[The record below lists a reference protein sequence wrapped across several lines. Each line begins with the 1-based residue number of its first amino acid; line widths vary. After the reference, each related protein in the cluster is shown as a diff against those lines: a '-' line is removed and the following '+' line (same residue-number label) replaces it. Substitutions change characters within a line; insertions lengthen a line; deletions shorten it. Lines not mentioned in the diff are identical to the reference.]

1 MNSAERSFLL
11 WALLLLVVGAGAR
24 MLPQRACENC
34 GELTAVMGHDPF
46 VEPKVEVPALSKE
59 TPKDMVKPMRVHKSK
74 SVKKLS
80 GPVNI
85 NLATKTQLEQI
96 PGVGPVLAEK
106 ILAYRKAHG
115 AFHGAPD
122 LDKVP
127 GIGEKKLHNLLPFL
141 IFD

>member
-34 GELTAVMGHDPF
+34 GELTAVMGDGPF
-46 VEPKVEVPALSKE
+46 VEPKVEVSTLSSEALKE
-59 TPKDMVKPMRVHKSK
+59 KMKPLRVHKSK
-74 SVKKLS
+74 TGKKFS
-80 GPVNI
+80 GRVNI
-85 NLATKTQLEQI
+85 NLATKTQLEEI
-96 PGVGPVLAEK
+96 PGVGPALAEK

-115 AFHGAPD
+115 AFQGASD